1 MKKIKI
7 LLITIILLSAGTF
20 SQQAVAQETTTK
32 TEKERQAELQK
43 AIELQKK
50 ALAEQ
55 QKVMDVQKKELDA
68 KVKKGEMTDLEA
80 VKELQD
86 LNEAVKTVP
95 VEVWSSD
102 VIDVRGYP
110 SRSSRSSGS
119 RTMTFTG
126 TEPFI
131 TNYSGGEA
139 GYYGHAF
146 GGDENRT
153 TWDFSKSVKESTF
166 TKDYAFDVEPSANTV
181 VMTVLGDCK
190 MGKIRVKI
198 TMPGG
203 KVYSDILIDEFGNL
217 NWRKSFTDLLD
228 INKDKAGEWKF
239 KIEAENATG
248 FFKISIQAY

>member
-20 SQQAVAQETTTK
+20 VQQAVAQETTAK
-32 TEKERQAELQK
+32 TEKEKEAELQK
-43 AIELQKK
+43 AIDLQKK

-55 QKVMDVQKKELDA
+55 KNVMDAQKKELDI
-68 KVKKGEMTDLEA
+68 KVKNGEMTELEA

-86 LNEAVKTVP
+86 LKEAVKRVP
-95 VEVWSSD
+95 TEVWSAD
-102 VIDVRGYP
+102 VVDVKGYP
-110 SRSSRSSGS
+110 SRGSRSSGS

-126 TEPFI
+126 PDAFI
-131 TNYSGGEA
+131 STSSGGDA
-139 GYYGHAF
+139 AYFGHGF
-146 GGDENRT
+146 GGDEERT

-166 TKDYAFDVEPSANTV
+166 TKDYSFDVEASANTV

-228 INKDKAGEWKF
+228 INKDKTGEWKF
-239 KIEAENATG
+239 KIEAEKATG